1 MRFRSRSGTDPS
13 GRETVPSVEVLAA
26 YVEGEV
32 TPSETV
38 EIEAALAESARAR
51 RDVAELR
58 AIRSTLARPL
68 PELESIDLARRIEQA
83 VAQLAA
89 GAPVVTRS
97 RRRWPA
103 ALGLVAALAAA
114 AAVVL
119 VPRLRTWAPDRVRLE
134 DEVRVKAAAPATPEA
149 RRWAGVQAFRVSAG
163 AAAATLGTR
172 LRDDDGLM
180 FSYANLGPRPFA
192 YLMIFAIDARGAIR
206 WYYPAY
212 ERAGTNPTSL
222 PLRDGVARVLL
233 PDVIRHDLA
242 PGPLEVRALFT
253 RQPLTVTE
261 VEAWLAAHGGPTAT
275 LPWPGAY
282 QQKIE
287 SEVEAAGPAR

>member
-1 MRFRSRSGTDPS
+1 MKRVSL
-13 GRETVPSVEVLAA
+13 EVLAA

-51 RDVAELR
+51 RDFAELR
-58 AIRSTLARPL
+58 AIRDTLARPL
-68 PELESIDLARRIEQA
+68 PELESIDLAPRIELA
-83 VAQLAA
+83 IAQLAA
-89 GAPVVTRS
+89 GAPAVTAPR

-114 AAVVL
+114 AAIVL
-119 VPRLRTWAPDRVRLE
+119 VPRLRPRAPETSGLE
-134 DEVRVKAAAPATPEA
+134 DGLRVKAAAPATPEA

-163 AAAATLGTR
+163 ATAVALGER
-172 LRDDDGLM
+172 LRAGDGLM

-192 YLMIFAIDARGAIR
+192 YLMVFAIDARGAIR

-212 ERAGTNPTSL
+212 ERAGANPASL
-222 PLRDGVARVLL
+222 PLRGGVARVLL

-261 VEAWLAAHGGPTAT
+261 VEAWLAAHGGVAAT
-275 LPWPGAY
+275 PPWPGAY
-282 QQKIE
+282 QQTIE
-287 SEVEAAGPAR
+287 SDVEAAGPAR

>member
-1 MRFRSRSGTDPS
+1 M
-13 GRETVPSVEVLAA
+13 
-26 YVEGEV
+26 

-58 AIRSTLARPL
+58 AIRATLARPL
-68 PELESIDLARRIEQA
+68 PELESIDLAPRIEQA
-83 VAQLAA
+83 IAQLAA
-89 GAPVVTRS
+89 GAPAVTPPR

-114 AAVVL
+114 AAIVL
-119 VPRLRTWAPDRVRLE
+119 VPRLRTRAPETSASRR
-134 DEVRVKAAAPATPEA
+134 RASRQGRRARA
-149 RRWAGVQAFRVSAG
+149 RRRHGVGRGCRRFAFRRARRPRRW
-163 AAAATLGTR
+163 GTR
-172 LRDDDGLM
+172 LRADDGLM

-192 YLMIFAIDARGAIR
+192 YLMVFAIDARGAIR

-212 ERAGTNPTSL
+212 ERAGANPTSL
-222 PLRDGVARVLL
+222 PLRGGVARVLL

-261 VEAWLAAHGGPTAT
+261 VEAWLAAHGGVAAT
-275 LPWPGAY
+275 PPWPGAY
-282 QQKIE
+282 QQTIE
-287 SEVEAAGPAR
+287 SDVEAAGPAR